1 MPTNTEINGSL
12 SEGEQTRWEFS
23 VPPSGLSYTLKVSV
37 GRVVMFA
44 SLITTA
50 PNEAFHQWKIE
61 VSSSSKVI
69 NIIPSNYLTTSRYPT
84 GATVL
89 PVYTTL
95 AGLQVRN
102 TFTLATSGE
111 LLYRVKLPKLNCFLC
126 YCHAEE
132 LNAAAALDVPL
143 VMVINAVI
151 IVLLLQILC

>member
-1 MPTNTEINGSL
+1 MPTNTEISGSL

-23 VPPSGLSYTLKVSV
+23 VPPSGLSYTLKVST
-37 GRVVMFA
+37 GRVIMFA

-95 AGLQVRN
+95 AGLQTRN

-111 LLYRVKLPKLNCFLC
+111 LHIQALIPYTKLLFF
-126 YCHAEE
+126 
-132 LNAAAALDVPL
+132 VI
-143 VMVINAVI
+143 VMQKNSVQ
-151 IVLLLQILC
+151 LLQ